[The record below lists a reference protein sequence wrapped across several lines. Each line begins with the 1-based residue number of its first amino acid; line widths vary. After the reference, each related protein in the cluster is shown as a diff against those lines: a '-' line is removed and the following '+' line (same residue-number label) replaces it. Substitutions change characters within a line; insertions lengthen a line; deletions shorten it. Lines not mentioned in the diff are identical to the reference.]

1 VNAAPG
7 WPRSDYNV
15 RLAEAASLAAIDA
28 LIAEAS
34 IEAEQA
40 RANKDRTARR
50 IAIARRNA
58 ATKRGLEFSSFSNNR
73 RTAEEWARRHSES
86 AN

>member
-1 VNAAPG
+1 MAGDGLDVRKSLG
-7 WPRSDYNV
+7 MPRPAGPEAITNV

-50 IAIARRNA
+50 IAIAGRNA
-58 ATKRGLEFSSFSNNR
+58 ATKRGLEFK
-73 RTAEEWARRHSES
+73 
-86 AN
+86 

>member
-1 VNAAPG
+1 
-7 WPRSDYNV
+7 
-15 RLAEAASLAAIDA
+15 LARRRASRRRVFYRQGAASLAAIDA